1 MSGCHTIG
9 WYRVWLGMLKH
20 RRLGHIHEY
29 SPSDVCSG
37 RVSRELQRRAR
48 SNGYSVT
55 VSAEGNRL
63 MNERVSHHR
72 VASGVHRDAQT
83 SASRSHK
90 SVQTL
95 WCVLELDEQ
104 RVTETSSE

>member
-1 MSGCHTIG
+1 MVRDAQTSALWSHTRVQSLGCVLGSGEQ
-9 WYRVWLGMLKH
+9 RVT
-20 RRLGHIHEY
+20 
-29 SPSDVCSG
+29 DD
-37 RVSRELQRRAR
+37 ELR
-48 SNGYSVT
+48 SNGFSTT

-63 MNERVSHHR
+63 MNERVDHHR

>member
-20 RRLGHIHEY
+20 RRLGRIHEY

-55 VSAEGNRL
+55 VSAEEHGSV
-63 MNERVSHHR
+63 NELVPHHR
-72 VASGVHRDAQT
+72 VVSGVVMDAQT
-83 SASRSHK
+83 SVFESRTR
-90 SVQTL
+90 VQKL
-95 WCVLELDEQ
+95 
-104 RVTETSSE
+104 R